1 MTLIRLIRICR
12 TSIYLV
18 FALGCDLAKGLL
30 CVYCASLRQSSR
42 VGSAKSCAPAS
53 LSDATE
59 LSLQRR
65 HLIPEKIAYRRAS
78 DEGRALTETR
88 FQTLNQRAHK
98 LAQSVID
105 FVTKLQIWLSRVQES
120 PN

>member
-1 MTLIRLIRICR
+1 MRVVHRC
-12 TSIYLV
+12 
-18 FALGCDLAKGLL
+18 G
-30 CVYCASLRQSSR
+30 SR

-59 LSLQRR
+59 LSLQRH

>member
-1 MTLIRLIRICR
+1 MSQR
-12 TSIYLV
+12 V
-18 FALGCDLAKGLL
+18 AKFAHGCDRLAPGNLPPT
-30 CVYCASLRQSSR
+30 RP
-42 VGSAKSCAPAS
+42 SAAG
-53 LSDATE
+53 
-59 LSLQRR
+59 
-65 HLIPEKIAYRRAS
+65 S